1 MVHNERG
8 VGGSR
13 GFWALHPFVQ
23 SRGVGQEKRAVQIYF
38 WNSFLIKYFG
48 FAEPMNCWL
57 TQTSEELKFKCA
69 WASWWLLSHPEL
81 PVHWGSHPVKQWE
94 TRCLQGSSLPT
105 SQEAR
110 LPGPHPHSRCPC
122 SNARLQIR
130 TKVFPQTFHS
140 LKLLPSMQFSQGDVA
155 YLSRLKSGNS
165 PRNPIFQKEKKNL
178 DSSPWSLTCPRHWP
192 PYRGSFSVG
201 NTHSK
206 APRHPQ
212 SSSWGS
218 RTTCTHEL

>member
-1 MVHNERG
+1 MHVSQLVAPLPIPSCLCTEEVTLWNNGRLG
-8 VGGSR
+8 VS
-13 GFWALHPFVQ
+13 
-23 SRGVGQEKRAVQIYF
+23 S
-38 WNSFLIKYFG
+38 
-48 FAEPMNCWL
+48 
-57 TQTSEELKFKCA
+57 
-69 WASWWLLSHPEL
+69 
-81 PVHWGSHPVKQWE
+81 
-94 TRCLQGSSLPT
+94 GSSLPT

-110 LPGPHPHSRCPC
+110 LAGPHPHPRCPC
-122 SNARLQIR
+122 SNARHVRLQIR

-206 APRHPQ
+206 APQHPQ